1 MTVQNIPF
9 TLMAETKVPPGK
21 CLLAK
26 DTTRKQIKNTKWHW
40 SKKAI
45 H

>member
-9 TLMAETKVPPGK
+9 TLMTETKVPPGK

-26 DTTRKQIKNTKWHW
+26 DTRKQIKNTKWHW
-40 SKKAI
+40 SEKAI